1 MAERDVQGFPPNE
14 VVFTLKT
21 EACGP
26 IDPSDPDQCDWKIS
40 LKNTYKGAY
49 LLGSEA
55 GCRSGEKR
63 RHFRFMVPWD
73 WAESVRNELENLSVP
88 VSPRF
93 EIGCDGGFTEL
104 ICGGYAGRSSYRWWS
119 SPPQGWEPL
128 DRFAVKM
135 FRLFRELRQM
145 SDPRFDA
152 KVPRLLMES
161 SVVGMS
167 HVERIEELTRNLDCG
182 SELELVREPKNRYD
196 SNAVAVH
203 LPGGERIGYIPRDRN
218 TDIARLIDKGRTL
231 ALSVVN
237 LEAGYRNCPTL
248 DVFVYMRPQW
258 GAQTRRNCRKV
269 QSNFKVKL

>member
-1 MAERDVQGFPPNE
+1 MAERDVQEFPPNE

-26 IDPSDPDQCDWKIS
+26 IDPSNPDQCDWKIS

-88 VSPRF
+88 VSPWF

-196 SNAVAVH
+196 SNAVAV
-203 LPGGERIGYIPRDRN
+203 PFRD
-218 TDIARLIDKGRTL
+218 GRTISSPRICV
-231 ALSVVN
+231 ALESALN
-237 LEAGYRNCPTL
+237 STGP
-248 DVFVYMRPQW
+248 
-258 GAQTRRNCRKV
+258 
-269 QSNFKVKL
+269 